1 MTLTLDFEQ
10 MFVTIDKLSTELHM
24 VALATKRLCAGY
36 WVGFSTSNNPEQ
48 DPIKMASFY
57 KVSGHK

>member
-1 MTLTLDFEQ
+1 MVLTLDFEQ
-10 MFVTIDKLSTELHM
+10 MFVTINKLSKALHM
-24 VALATKRLCAGY
+24 VALASMRLCAGY

-57 KVSGHK
+57 KESGTH